1 MAALIVMLMADLHF
15 TWDRAWE
22 LTWPD
27 VLLID
32 QGNRYRSRA
41 TERAPR
47 ADKRSHA
54 EFMKFIGG

>member
-1 MAALIVMLMADLHF
+1 MLMSDLHF

-32 QGNRYRSRA
+32 RGNRYRSRA
-41 TERAPR
+41 AERAPR
-47 ADKRSHA
+47 ADKRGHA